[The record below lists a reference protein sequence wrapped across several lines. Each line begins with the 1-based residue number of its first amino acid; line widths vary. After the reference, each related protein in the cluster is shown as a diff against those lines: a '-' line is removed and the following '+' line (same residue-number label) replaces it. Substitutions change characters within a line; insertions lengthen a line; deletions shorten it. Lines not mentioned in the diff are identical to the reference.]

1 MKIKKLYLIPL
12 SLLLVSCTMPINV
25 DKTKEV
31 VNDILENCEEKILEQ
46 EINSITVKCT
56 NYTEIRNEEKIANT
70 TEIIYSYDL
79 NNKKMYYK
87 EYKYG
92 SDYSDDGEIIE
103 EFKWLDKSNTLNSI
117 RSYEDEFDFYQHTLY
132 YTENNVTN
140 FEDKITLEI
149 NSLVSSLKP
158 YSYCSS
164 LYDIDEE
171 KYQEIIKS
179 NTLDDED
186 YYKLSFGSNG
196 KGSLSIESIKKE
208 VDINSNY
215 NKYYVETKNKV
226 EINSYLLTY
235 QEKEIV
241 TVNGSYLTS
250 NDNYKKEK
258 NVIEVKLNKSSI
270 KIPNID
276 KIDDIEVSS
285 SEVTKN
291 I

>member
-31 VNDILENCEEKILEQ
+31 VNDIIDNYEEKISEQ
-46 EINSITVKCT
+46 EINSITLKYT
-56 NYTEIRNEEKIANT
+56 NYSEIRKEEKIANT

-92 SDYSDDGEIIE
+92 SDYNEGETTE
-103 EFKWLDKSNTLNSI
+103 EFKWIDESNTLNSI
-117 RSYEDEFDFYQHTLY
+117 RSYEDEFDYYQHTLY

-140 FEDKITLEI
+140 FEDKITSQI
-149 NSLVSSLKP
+149 NSLVSLLKP

-164 LYDIDEE
+164 FYDIDED
-171 KYQEIIKS
+171 KYQEIIEN
-179 NTLDDED
+179 NTVNDED

-208 VDINSNY
+208 VEINSNY
-215 NKYYVETKNKV
+215 NKYYTETKDKV
-226 EINSYLLTY
+226 EINNYLLTY
-235 QEKEIV
+235 QEKEVV
-241 TVNGSYLTS
+241 TVNGYYLS
-250 NDNYKKEK
+250 SQEKYKKEK
-258 NVIEVKLNKSSI
+258 NVVEVMINKSSI

-285 SEVTKN
+285 SDVTKN